1 MDNMK
6 ENNTIVLFDEDG
18 NEVEFELIASLD
30 VDDNTYVIV
39 TPTEED
45 TDDAYILRVE
55 QDENGEDVFVGIE
68 DDDEFNAVAEAYEEL
83 SRGTYDYDEDDE
95 DSDEDED

>member
-1 MDNMK
+1 MDDMNEM
-6 ENNTIVLFDEDG
+6 ETIVLFDEEG

-39 TPTEED
+39 TPVNED

-83 SRGTYDYDEDDE
+83 SRQSDDYGDDE
-95 DSDEDED
+95 EEEEEED